1 MTPASTGEG
10 EAASRSGRAMRL
22 GFAGTP
28 EFAERILAALI
39 GSRHAVGVVFTQP
52 DRPAGRRRRLMPS
65 PVRVHAEA
73 QGLCVQAPERFHAQ
87 ERWLSG
93 LDVLVVAAYGL
104 ILPPAA
110 LAAPT
115 RGCLNVHASLLPRW
129 RGAAPVER
137 AIMAGDAVTGVSIM
151 QMEAGLDTGPVLL
164 RREVGIDVADTGAT
178 LTARLAEAG
187 AAALLECLDRLDDLN
202 AAPQDDARA
211 TYAPKLTAADAI
223 IDWSRPAID
232 IERQVRALAGRQ
244 PACTRLRGLAGRGES
259 SNKNGAQG
267 PDNEPVRM
275 NVLAASAIPAN
286 AQPGEL
292 VKHGRGFAVGCGAGA
307 LALETVQLARGKGRP
322 MAAASAANGYPDL
335 FKHGARCD
343 VGA

>member
-1 MTPASTGEG
+1 
-10 EAASRSGRAMRL
+10 MRL

-39 GSRHAVGVVFTQP
+39 GSRHAVAVVFTQP

-65 PVRVHAEA
+65 PVRVAAEA
-73 QGLCVQAPERFHAQ
+73 QGLCVQTPKRFHAQ

-104 ILPPAA
+104 ILPPTA
-110 LAAPT
+110 LVAPT
-115 RGCLNVHASLLPRW
+115 RCCLNVHASLLPRW

-137 AIMAGDAVTGVSIM
+137 AIMAGDAITGVSIM

-164 RREVGIDVADTGAT
+164 RREVGIDAADTGAT
-178 LTARLAEAG
+178 LTAQLAEVG
-187 AAALLECLDRLDDLN
+187 ATALLDCLDRLDDLG
-202 AAPQDDARA
+202 ATPQDDARA
-211 TYAPKLTAADAI
+211 TYAPKLTASDAI
-223 IDWSRPAID
+223 IDWSRPATD

-244 PACTRLRGLAGRGES
+244 PARTHLRGPAGARAPSG
-259 SNKNGAQG
+259 GQG
-267 PDNEPVRM
+267 PCSGERSERVRM

-286 AQPGEL
+286 APPGEL
-292 VKHGRGFAVGCGAGA
+292 VKHGRSFAVGCGAGA
-307 LALETVQLARGKGRP
+307 LVLETVQLARGKGRP
-322 MAAASAANGYPDL
+322 MTALSAANGYPDL
-335 FKHGARCD
+335 FKPGARCD